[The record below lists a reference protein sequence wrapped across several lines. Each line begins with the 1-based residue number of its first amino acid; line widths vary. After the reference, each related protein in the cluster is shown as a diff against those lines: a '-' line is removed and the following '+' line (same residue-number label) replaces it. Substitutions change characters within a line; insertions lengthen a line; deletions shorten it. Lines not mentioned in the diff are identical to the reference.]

1 MKSEK
6 DVRGFKYMTRTKSIA
21 ALIDIVE
28 VQDEAGNLSSLKS
41 VLNIL
46 RHTKSLT
53 CLTLKYS
60 FPPAL
65 RRLPR
70 AQDQVFRNLTSLNVN
85 APHSAV
91 TLFLMNH
98 PHITHLVL
106 GTCNASNCPL
116 TDSPLPLLQELSCPP
131 GCVQALT
138 SAGSCLTRLIS
149 FHGSPEDASFLMPHL
164 LNFRTIQSSSILTV
178 LHVDFHH
185 TTTSLLQRISA
196 AAPALTVLRLTESFF
211 TVEVRHSVCDMDD
224 HLMI

>member
-1 MKSEK
+1 
-6 DVRGFKYMTRTKSIA
+6 MTRTKSIA

-46 RHTKSLT
+46 RHTKSIT

-65 RRLPR
+65 RCLPM

-138 SAGSCLTRLIS
+138 SMGSHLTCLIS
-149 FHGSPEDASFLMPHL
+149 FHSSSEDASFSIPCL
-164 LNFRTIQSSSILTV
+164 LNFYIIQSSSILAV
-178 LHVDFHH
+178 LHINFHYMI
-185 TTTSLLQRISA
+185 T
-196 AAPALTVLRLTESFF
+196 RL
-211 TVEVRHSVCDMDD
+211 V
-224 HLMI
+224 